1 MNRTSRRFKGL
12 SQGAEYFHCVSR
24 VVDRRMVLKTDEKEE
39 FIRIMRIY
47 EAFYGV
53 RILSYC
59 IMTNHFHLLLEVPK
73 RPAPEDLPSDEAL
86 VGKVS
91 AALGEVAGRGLRE
104 ELKHFRENGMAEAA
118 EALRERYFARMWDV
132 SSYMQVVKQR
142 FTQWYNRSR
151 KRKRKGTLWEDR
163 FRSVLVAGEGD
174 ALKTMAAYI
183 DLNPVR
189 AGIVQDPGDYRWSS
203 YGEAMGGGRKAIA
216 GLAWIAG
223 IPAHGGENRKLSPKA
238 GLEAYRCALF
248 GRAETRTDG
257 VGGVVKRG
265 AKPEQIRQVIAAK
278 GRVPVEEYL
287 RHRVRYFTDGAVIGS
302 KAFLEEVFVKVKDRF
317 GKNRQSGARRMRGV
331 IEPLF
336 SLRDL
341 QRDVRA

>member
-1 MNRTSRRFKGL
+1 M
-12 SQGAEYFHCVSR
+12 
-24 VVDRRMVLKTDEKEE
+24 KTQEKEE

-59 IMTNHFHLLLEVPK
+59 IMTNHFHLLLEVLK
-73 RPAPEDLPSDEAL
+73 RPLPEELPSDEDL
-86 VGKVS
+86 VVKVS
-91 AALGEVAGRGLRE
+91 LALGEVTGRGLRE
-104 ELKHFRENGMAEAA
+104 ELKRFRENGITEAA

-203 YGEAMGGGRKAIA
+203 YGEAMGGGEKAIA
-216 GLAWIAG
+216 GLAWLAG
-223 IPAHGGENRKLSPKA
+223 IPAHGGENRKLPPKA

-248 GRAETRTDG
+248 GRAETRSDG
-257 VGGVVKRG
+257 AGKVVKRG
-265 AKPEQIRQVIAAK
+265 AKPERIKEVIASN

-287 RHRVRYFTDGAVIGS
+287 RRRVRYFTDGAVIGS
-302 KAFLEEVFVKVKDRF
+302 KAFLEEVFAKAKDSL
-317 GKNRQSGARRMRGV
+317 GKNRKSGSRRMKGM
-331 IEPLF
+331 IEPMF
-336 SLRDL
+336 VLRDL
-341 QRDVRA
+341 QLDVGGSS

>member
-24 VVDRRMVLKTDEKEE
+24 VVDRRMVLKTPEKEQ
-39 FIRIMRIY
+39 FLRIIRIY

-53 RILSYC
+53 RVLSYC

-73 RPAPEDLPSDEAL
+73 RPLPEELPSDEAL
-86 VGKVS
+86 VGRVIL
-91 AALGEVAGRGLRE
+91 ALGEVAGRGLRE
-104 ELKHFRENGMAEAA
+104 ELRRFRENGMTEAA
-118 EALRERYFARMWDV
+118 EALRDRYFARMWDV

-151 KRKRKGTLWEDR
+151 KRKRMGTLWEDR

-189 AGIVQDPGDYRWSS
+189 AGIVEDPGDYRWSS
-203 YGEAMGGGRKAIA
+203 YGEAMGGGKKAIA

-223 IPAHGGENRKLSPKA
+223 IPAHGGENRRLSDKA

-248 GRAETRTDG
+248 GRAVTRTDG
-257 VGGVVKRG
+257 AGRIVKRG
-265 AKPEQIRQVIAAK
+265 AKTEVIERVVESK

-287 RHRVRYFTDGAVIGS
+287 RRRVRYFTDGAVIGS
-302 KAFLEEVFVKVKDRF
+302 QAFLEEVFTKARESLGEKR
-317 GKNRQSGARRMRGV
+317 RSGARRMRGLS
-331 IEPLF
+331 ERLF

-341 QRDVRA
+341 QRDLGG